1 MDAYRPFTPVE
12 MIAKLVA
19 FPTVSDQSNLDL
31 IDWVEGWLTAHGARC
46 RRTWDTER
54 RKANLFATIG
64 PDTAG
69 GIVLS
74 GHSDVVPVAGQDWHS
89 DPFRV
94 VQRDG
99 KLYGRGTADMK
110 SFLAIAL
117 ALVPEF
123 AARPLRRPIHLA
135 LSYDEEVGCF
145 GVGGL
150 LDDVVANL
158 PRPALAVVG
167 EPTSMRLVTGHK
179 SIAAFRTRV
188 TGRPAHSSQP
198 HRGAG
203 AILAAGRLIEFLWR
217 IAEEKRAS
225 PDPRFDPPWTTVQV
239 GVIEGGTAI
248 NILPADCS
256 FLWENRALP
265 GEDPDEIR
273 RRLEAFAREEV
284 LPALREFAPEAEI
297 VTEPLAS
304 VPPLSPETEGAAE
317 TLVRR
322 LTGANESRMVSFAT
336 EGGLFQQAGIS
347 TVICG
352 PGSID
357 QAHQPNEFIAL
368 EQVEAG
374 TAFLRR
380 LADWACEAP
389 PPSS

>member
-1 MDAYRPFTPVE
+1 MDANRPVTPVE
-12 MIAKLVA
+12 MIARLVA
-19 FPTVSDQSNLDL
+19 FPTISDQSNLAL
-31 IDWVEGWLTAHGARC
+31 IDWAEGWLTAQGARC
-46 RRTWDTER
+46 RRTWDEER

-64 PDTAG
+64 PETAG
-69 GIVLS
+69 GVVLS
-74 GHSDVVPVAGQDWHS
+74 GHTDVVPVAGQDWHS
-89 DPFRV
+89 DPFEV
-94 VQRDG
+94 VEREG
-99 KLYGRGTADMK
+99 RLYGRGTADMK

-145 GVGGL
+145 GVGRL

-158 PRPALAVVG
+158 PRPAIAVVG

-225 PDPRFDPPWTTVQV
+225 PDPRFDPPWSTVQV
-239 GVIEGGTAI
+239 GMIEGGTAM

-256 FLWENRALP
+256 FLWENRTLP

-273 RRLEAFAREEV
+273 RQLEAFAREEV
-284 LPALREFAPEAEI
+284 LPGLREFAPEAEI
-297 VTEPLAS
+297 VTEPLAG
-304 VPPLSPETEGAAE
+304 VPPLVPEPEGAAE
-317 TLVRR
+317 ALVRR

-357 QAHQPNEFIAL
+357 QAHQPNEFITL

-380 LADWACEAP
+380 LADWACEAD
-389 PPSS
+389 